1 MLCLY
6 FNYKKGKFEALEQKK
21 KEEEKNKITN
31 EKQRRIDRDLIE
43 KRRVQLEIAQ
53 KKEQASV

>member
-21 KEEEKNKITN
+21 KEEEKHKITN